1 MDKRTFLLLSVDP
14 GICAAPLTHYQST
27 SDFPV
32 CVGWLGYFPSVRL
45 TGREST
51 GGGAFSLS
59 LLWWLIRTTSIHSK
73 AHCAV
78 QLSCATIGLTIT
90 LYRSGLYPSLSFTK
104 TYTLSN
110 RSFYETISKN
120 RLLMSEHNSY
130 THYSMYMQSRAA
142 FEVTNMT
149 QPFWVLG
156 VLKIKCCSSS
166 KGSGKTDNC
175 VAKESMGSMC
185 LCVVVQQE

>member
-14 GICAAPLTHYQST
+14 GICAAAPLTHYQST

-59 LLWWLIRTTSIHSK
+59 LFWWLIRTTSIHSK

-90 LYRSGLYPSLSFTK
+90 LSIVLAFIPPCLSQRRTHFLTV
-104 TYTLSN
+104 LFM
-110 RSFYETISKN
+110 RPLSKN

-130 THYSMYMQSRAA
+130 THYSTYYAK
-142 FEVTNMT
+142 
-149 QPFWVLG
+149 PGCFWSYQHDATPL
-156 VLKIKCCSSS
+156 SSWVFKDKMLQFF
-166 KGSGKTDNC
+166 KGFWKDG
-175 VAKESMGSMC
+175 
-185 LCVVVQQE
+185 